1 MILRRQK
8 EYSRTYDKITDP
20 AERTKKAKELLKKR
34 KKVHESFDINKR
46 KKELNDRY
54 LGDLE
59 KMAKGE
65 PIRTEN
71 GKPVYGKLN
80 EVENRYNDEMKKIDK
95 YWKEAYG
102 QGEGVSR
109 KNLAR
114 QREAEK
120 RAAEREGKK
129 LTTRLKRTA
138 GKVGKAIKDNKK
150 TALIA
155 TGSLALGGA
164 VYGGARFI
172 GKKKADKKAQEM
184 KKKVRGY
191 EK

>member
-1 MILRRQK
+1 MILKRQK
-8 EYSRTYDKITDP
+8 EYSRTYEDITDP
-20 AERTKKAKELLKKR
+20 AERKKKATELLKKR
-34 KKVHESFDINKR
+34 KKVHENFDIEGR
-46 KKELNDRY
+46 KKELHDKY
-54 LGDLE
+54 MKDLE

-71 GKPVYGKLN
+71 GNPVYGKLN
-80 EVENRYNDEMKKIDK
+80 EVENRYNDEMKKVDK

-102 QGEGVSR
+102 KGEGVSR
-109 KNLAR
+109 KNLAK

-120 RAAEREGKK
+120 RVAEREGKK

-138 GKVGKAIKDNKK
+138 GKVGKVIKDNKK

-155 TGSLALGGA
+155 TGSLALGGSI
-164 VYGGARFI
+164 YGGAKFI
-172 GKKKADKKAQEM
+172 GAKKKNKKASEM